1 MSNIKIEE
9 AKRILKLAIIQK
21 NEIKIEGLVVE
32 LKINKE
38 EIQFLYKEESVDTNQ
53 KSYIIEFDYEDLSY
67 KLKSKITNNNIEVLE
82 VLSKEENNNR
92 LIKVEDYGS
101 LLIDKKTEL
110 SINIIKI
117 SRSLLFFKIL
127 KKDEDTVF
135 NNLDSKLELIIK
147 YNEKK
152 IKLEVNPKIE
162 SVSKTEDTLIYSE
175 IEIKEESKEIFE
187 EYIKEKTYIQNKK
200 EKSILINNLIKENY

>member
-38 EIQFLYKEESVDTNQ
+38 KIQFLYKEESVDTNQ
-53 KSYIIEFDYEDLSY
+53 ESYVIEFDYDDSSY

-92 LIKVEDYGS
+92 LIKVEDYGL
-101 LLIDKKTEL
+101 LLIDKKIEL
-110 SINIIKI
+110 SINI

-135 NNLDSKLELIIK
+135 NNLDSKLNLIIN
-147 YNEKK
+147 YNKKK

>member
-38 EIQFLYKEESVDTNQ
+38 KIQFLYKEESVDTNQ
-53 KSYIIEFDYEDLSY
+53 ESYVIEFDYDDSSY

-92 LIKVEDYGS
+92 LIKVEDYGL

-135 NNLDSKLELIIK
+135 NNLDSKLNLIIN
-147 YNEKK
+147 YNKKK

>member
-38 EIQFLYKEESVDTNQ
+38 EIQILYKEESVDTNQ